1 MSKLT
6 NVTMSVNDVDL
17 VRQLACELLAE
28 INAIQFVLTEQEQRG
43 LYSIIRNLEFA
54 TWEFDQEP
62 GEPRFTDRQ
71 LDDIQSDRL
80 KKLLEKAKN
89 RSITPESRE
98 YLKQTLA
105 VIRKMG
111 DQNVD

>member
-17 VRQLACELLAE
+17 VRQLACELLSE
-28 INAIQFVLTEQEQRG
+28 INAIQFVLTESEQRG

-62 GEPRFTDRQ
+62 GEPKFTDRQ
-71 LDDIQSDRL
+71 LDDIQSNRL
-80 KKLLEKAKN
+80 
-89 RSITPESRE
+89 RSL
-98 YLKQTLA
+98 LKQAKQDAAAELSERAERTLDL
-105 VIRKMG
+105 IRSHKSN
-111 DQNVD
+111 QE